1 MINAYQLKPWTSV
14 VTPHPDIL
22 EGRLDTSHYAASLG
36 AVIRGDS
43 TCPKVYRDA
52 REFFKAT
59 YLTKELRKLLED
71 VLRGLQGE
79 PGDRVLQLRTPF
91 GGGKTHALVSLYH
104 IATSRDRLQDFPEF
118 STLPNPGQVKVAE
131 FIGNDLDPTIGIQI
145 ENGDRILTP
154 WGHLA
159 WQIGGGEAYALV
171 ETADRQRIAPGND
184 VLRKVFGDRSIL
196 LLMDEVLVYVS
207 NAMGLVVGDS
217 TFGRQV
223 LTFVQK
229 LTEVVREL
237 PKTVLVYSLQASVQ
251 EAVGDEGLLNILD
264 KLVSRIDAKKEPVSG
279 DEVMKVIQRRLFT
292 NVGDPAVIQEIAQQ
306 QAELFRKY
314 RESFEDTSRGS
325 LEVQQQADLLAER
338 ILSSYPFH
346 PDLLDLMYHRWGSLP
361 SYQRT
366 RGALQFLA
374 RVVHALRSS
383 GDTSPLIGLGNI
395 PFDDEGVRG
404 AFFSQVGEKERYSSV
419 IAADL
424 IGRKAKVKA
433 VDKRIAQD
441 APALSML
448 KVGTRLA
455 SAILM
460 YSFGTRN
467 GEDRGVMEQEVTA
480 ACLAPG
486 LDRNTIAAT
495 LGDLRE
501 QLLYLHYVGRRYRFE
516 TKANLNKLIAD
527 EEEKIVADDV
537 LEKIRAELSKALQ
550 TSRGKPVLWP
560 KDSIAIGDNVPQ
572 FSIVY
577 LNPGWAEKSGE
588 AVLADAMTW
597 LEQRGKDKREYKNA
611 LAFVIPHKAEIDK
624 ARKGARTAQAIASLL
639 EQKAKY
645 KFTAEDIEEFN
656 SKAKD
661 ANSVVSAALRRL
673 YDYILLPL
681 PCKDGTNPIRLE
693 TIDLQSQI
701 NTSQNLQE
709 RILDALKNHVFD
721 TIRPNKLLAI
731 SGLDNSETGY
741 IKAEELVSYFFRFP
755 NLPKILDDSVIQKAI
770 VKAIEEG
777 IFGYAPSVI
786 LHPSSN
792 TPTVENPNLISF
804 KRRIPSEEL
813 DLAGYLLSPTLVT
826 QLLKSTSPEN
836 KPDPTNIDTANEED
850 LRDDGSPSKVVVYE
864 IGTNKPA
871 NLVGEKKFV
880 EYKSETSS
888 IKRTVLDDIVK
899 GKKPARHY
907 KLTALPNKSQ
917 IFQLFEV
924 LQALSDKADDM
935 TIQIEVRAHTKKE
948 FDRTWIQNTIE
959 EPLDEMDIQAST
971 HLE

>member
-1 MINAYQLKPWTSV
+1 MSNAYQLKPWASV

-36 AVIRGDS
+36 AVIRGHS
-43 TCPKVYRDA
+43 TCPRVYCDA

-71 VLRGLQGE
+71 VLKGLQGE
-79 PGDRVLQLRTPF
+79 GGDRVLQLRTPF

-104 IATSRDRLQDFPEF
+104 IATSRDRLQDFPQLA
-118 STLPNPGQVKVAE
+118 TLPNPGAVRVGE
-131 FIGNDLDPTIGIQI
+131 FIGTDFDLSTGIQI
-145 ENGDRILTP
+145 ENGPRILTP
-154 WGHLA
+154 WGYLA
-159 WQIGGGEAYALV
+159 WQIGGAEAYALV
-171 ETADRQRIAPGND
+171 ETADRQRVAPGND
-184 VLRKVFGDRSIL
+184 VLRKIFADKPIL

-207 NAMGLVVGDS
+207 DAMGLMVGDS
-217 TFGRQV
+217 AFGRQV

-251 EAVGDEGLLNILD
+251 EAVGNEGLLNILD
-264 KLVSRIDAKKEPVSG
+264 KLVSRIDAKKEPVSS

-292 NVGDPAVIQEIAQQ
+292 DVGDPAVIQEIAQQ

-314 RESFEDTSRGS
+314 RESYEDTSRGKQ
-325 LEVQQQADLLAER
+325 EVQQQADLLAER
-338 ILSSYPFH
+338 IQSSYPFH

-383 GDTSPLIGLGNI
+383 GDTSPLIGAGNI

-404 AFFSQVGEKERYSSV
+404 AFFSQVGERERYSAV

-424 IGRKAKVKA
+424 VGRKAKVKA

-441 APALSML
+441 APALSLL

-527 EEEKIVADDV
+527 EEEKIAADDV

-550 TSRGKPVLWP
+550 TSRGKVALWP

-577 LNPGWAEKSGE
+577 LSPDWAEKSRE

-645 KFTAEDIEEFN
+645 KFTSEDIEEFN

-661 ANSVVSAALRRL
+661 VNSVVSAALRRL

-721 TIRPNKLLAI
+721 TIRPNKLFQH
-731 SGLDNSETGY
+731 SGLENSDTGY

-755 NLPKILDDSVIQKAI
+755 NLPKIIDNSVIHKAI

-777 IFGYAPSVI
+777 LFGYVPSI
-786 LHPSSN
+786 IFNSGS
-792 TPTVENPNLISF
+792 TAITIETPNLVSF
-804 KRRIPSEEL
+804 KRCIPSEEL
-813 DLAGYLLSPTLVT
+813 DLGGYLLSPTLAS

-836 KPDPTNIDTANEED
+836 KPNSGKVDTANED
-850 LRDDGSPSKVVVYE
+850 LRNDENPNDFGHG

-871 NLVGEKKFV
+871 NLAGEDKKFF
-880 EYKSETSS
+880 EDKSETSS
-888 IKRTVLDDIVK
+888 IKRSVLDEIVK

-907 KLTALPNKSQ
+907 KLAALTNKSQ

-959 EPLDEMDIQAST
+959 EPLDEMDIQANT